1 MRELIIHNFAPIAC
15 VILLITILF
24 EDEQLVQ
31 LKRRSFLWTIGCFLV
46 ELFAR
51 NAEYITAES
60 ETYTEW
66 RAVWSALL
74 YISRAAI
81 LYAIIGTEI
90 NMKLKMSRK
99 TFALASIPLI
109 VMTLVAVSVFFTDK
123 VYWFDETNHFHA
135 GEWGVLRY
143 VPLLL
148 YFVIE
153 VILIVRGTFKRHR
166 AITVLGYECVALI
179 LMAMYFEYDSYPE
192 FLCETAMIIGITFYY
207 MYYQT
212 NALLQENS
220 TLLNVAH
227 KDALTGVYNR
237 AGYDSIVEGHPEWT
251 DVGFLIMDIDKF
263 KLINDNYGHDIGDQ
277 MLKRVASILQTTF
290 RDEDY
295 IIRFGGDEFVVLIP
309 GFGPEVAEIVQKKI
323 ESINV
328 LLENLIGALPKSS
341 VSAGVAFSSEGVT
354 KELYTKADKALYEIK
369 STTRRG
375 CRVFKEDSEVSK

>member
-1 MRELIIHNFAPIAC
+1 MRDLIIHNFAPVAC
-15 VILLITILF
+15 VILLVTILF
-24 EDEQLVQ
+24 EAEQLVR
-31 LKRRSFLWTIGCFLV
+31 LKRRSFFWTIGCFLI

-81 LYAIIGTEI
+81 LYAIIGTQI

-99 TFALASIPLI
+99 TFAVASIPLI
-109 VMTLVAVSVFFTDK
+109 MMTLVAVSVFFTDK
-123 VYWFDETNHFHA
+123 VYWFDETNHFHV
-135 GEWGVLRY
+135 GDWGVLRY

-148 YFVIE
+148 YFVIA

-290 RDEDY
+290 REEDY

-309 GFGPEVAEIVQKKI
+309 GLGPEVAEIVQKKI

-369 STTRRG
+369 YTTRRG

>member
-1 MRELIIHNFAPIAC
+1 MRELIIHNFAPVAC
-15 VILLITILF
+15 VILLVTILF

>member
-1 MRELIIHNFAPIAC
+1 MRELIIHNFAPVAC
-15 VILLITILF
+15 VILLVTILF

-81 LYAIIGTEI
+81 MYAIIGTEI

-148 YFVIE
+148 YFVIA

-290 RDEDY
+290 REEDY